1 MTGSL
6 RPTARN
12 PIAVL
17 LMGLLTLV
25 FLILGI
31 GGGGGSLGGAFRGI
45 DANAVI
51 VAGQHVT
58 TQRDFK
64 RAFEQQ
70 KRDIDQRQGQPIPV
84 DVLVENGLDQQLLN
98 HMAGQ
103 QAEVEM
109 LRRAGVRPADS
120 LIDDVIKK
128 QQAFQDPISGK
139 FSEKLFADALANQGL
154 TPRDATNMIRDSIA
168 AEHFAGAARLG
179 FRAPRL
185 YAAVAAVQA
194 FDTRD
199 VSFFVM
205 DAHAVPAPAA
215 PTDAQLLAFEK
226 EHADHYTVPETR
238 MITLVRFSPKAMEAG
253 IVIDPAALQKEFDF
267 KKDTLS
273 KPETRSLVQIPVK
286 SAAEA
291 AAVTARLGKGEDAN
305 AVAASLGAQAVAYA
319 DKPRSAV
326 VDAKVAAAAFGMKAG
341 QVATVQGDLSLDVV
355 RVDKIT
361 AGQEA
366 TLASVRPQLE
376 ASLRERGARDKAAEM
391 SAKFQDA
398 RDAGAGIADA
408 AQKVGA
414 AAVAIGPITAQGVG
428 ADGKP
433 NPLLTEKIL
442 KSAFS
447 EPAGGQ
453 GTDVQNVDAGE
464 SFALRVDKINPPAL
478 PPLDQARA
486 QLTRDYTN
494 NAIGVALKA
503 KAEGLL
509 AAMRK
514 GATIE
519 AAAAQVGGHVTHQV
533 GLQRLQAQKYAQAV
547 GGEFVEGI
555 FAGKAGDVF
564 DAAAPNGLFVAKLD
578 AVRAGDPTQTA
589 RAAQS
594 VAARVGDGYLADID
608 GSVQT
613 AATAAVKPRTNI
625 NAARGALNLDQATL
639 DKLNAKP
646 DAKAAKPGKSAA
658 PAP

>member
-1 MTGSL
+1 MTGTL

-12 PIAVL
+12 PVAVL

-31 GGGGGSLGGAFRGI
+31 GGGGGGLGGAFRGI

-58 TQRDFK
+58 NQHDFK
-64 RAFEQQ
+64 RAFDQQ
-70 KRDIDQRQGQPIPV
+70 ARDISQRQGQGQQIPV
-84 DVLVENGLDQQLLN
+84 SVLVENGLDQQLLN

-103 QAEVEM
+103 QSEVEM
-109 LRRAGVRPADS
+109 LRRAGIRPADS
-120 LIDDVIKK
+120 LIDDVIRK

-139 FSEKLFADALANQGL
+139 FSEKAFAEAIANQGL
-154 TPRDATNMIRDSIA
+154 TPRDVTNLIRDGIA
-168 AEHFAGAARLG
+168 AEHLAGAMRFG

-205 DAHAVPAPAA
+205 DAHTVPAPAA
-215 PTDAQLLAFEK
+215 PTDAQLLAFQK

-238 MITLVRFSPKAMEAG
+238 VITLVRFSPKALEPS
-253 IVIDPAALQKEFDF
+253 IVIDQAALNKEFEF
-267 KKDTLS
+267 KKDTFS

-286 SAAEA
+286 SPAEA
-291 AAVTARLGKGEDAN
+291 AAVSARLGKGEDPS
-305 AVAASLGAQAVAYA
+305 AVAASLGAQAVTYA

-326 VDAKVAAAAFGMKAG
+326 VDAKVAAAAFGMKPG
-341 QVATVQGDLSLDVV
+341 QIATVQGDLSLDVV
-355 RVDKIT
+355 KVDKIT
-361 AGQEA
+361 PGQEA
-366 TLASVRPQLE
+366 TLESVRPQLE
-376 ASLRERGARDKAAEM
+376 ASLRERGARDKAADM

-408 AQKVGA
+408 AQKAGA
-414 AAVAIGPITAQGVG
+414 TAVTIGPVTAQGVG

-433 NPLLTEKIL
+433 NPLLTDKIL

-447 EPAGGQ
+447 EAAGGQ

-464 SFALRVDKINPPAL
+464 SFALRVDKINAPAL

-486 QLTRDYTN
+486 QLTRDYIN

-533 GLQRLQAQKYAQAV
+533 GLQRMQAQKYAQAV
-547 GGEFVEGI
+547 GGEFVESVFG
-555 FAGKAGDVF
+555 GKAGDVF
-564 DAAAPNGLFVAKLD
+564 AAAAPTGLFVAKLD
-578 AVRAGDPTQTA
+578 AIRTGDPTQMA
-589 RAAQS
+589 RAVQT
-594 VAARVGDGYLADID
+594 VAPRVADGYTGDLDN
-608 GSVQT
+608 SVQT
-613 AATAAVKPRTNI
+613 AATAVIKPRTNL
-625 NAARGALNLDQATL
+625 NRAREALNLDQATI

-646 DAKAAKPGKSAA
+646 GATPAKS